1 MSTSPLLFQHKSDSF
16 RKSRSKGAR
25 QILKK
30 KGKDHMSIRF
40 ITKTIHA
47 YLDYPVAISLM
58 AMPFILDLG
67 STNNL
72 AIWVSVV
79 TGIAAFILT
88 LFTDHKLGLIRII
101 PYWAHV
107 LVDFLV
113 GITFIL
119 VPFIFNFSGL
129 DAWYY
134 WANAAAV
141 LTAVSLSKPGA
152 LSEDET
158 AAI

>member
-1 MSTSPLLFQHKSDSF
+1 
-16 RKSRSKGAR
+16 
-25 QILKK
+25 
-30 KGKDHMSIRF
+30 
-40 ITKTIHA
+40 
-47 YLDYPVAISLM
+47 M
-58 AMPFILDLG
+58 AMPFILGLG
-67 STNNL
+67 STNKL

-79 TGIAAFILT
+79 TGIAAFVLT

-113 GITFIL
+113 GIIFIL
-119 VPFIFNFSGL
+119 VPFIFIFSGL

-152 LSEDET
+152 LSEAEP